1 MHMID
6 RLLPLSSIDHVFTGV
21 GAYEIGFVFAYQ
33 DTIDPDRLRSSLER
47 TLEDFWPLRSKLV
60 RLSDHAHAF
69 QPADEGLVFETARS
83 ASTFDSAD
91 DVTAFVDSVHT
102 VEGEPLT
109 KIKLTQTPQ
118 GSVLGVSISH
128 ALVDGFSYFHFLSS
142 WSRIHHDQRF
152 LPPVHQ
158 RELLT
163 PKTSTPR
170 ELVTPDEVLT
180 RSGFF
185 WVGKRH
191 PVARDQLS
199 EERLL
204 LSKEAI
210 NELLAEARQDCQISL
225 FPNDVLTAYLWKS
238 CITRWYDGSG
248 NSSTF
253 VTCPVDFRR
262 ILRAVPR
269 TYFGCAICGTTVSL
283 DYDSL
288 VSASL
293 GELALLVRQA
303 VARVKQEYVSGA
315 LETLERLRQQRG
327 LPAMEE
333 IHVRHPQHGMVV
345 SNISRLPIQSLDFG
359 AGIPIAFQAL
369 PSADRGA
376 AILPAEDGVDIRIY

>member
-1 MHMID
+1 MHMSSK
-6 RLLPLSSIDHVFTGV
+6 LLPLSSIDHVFTGV

-33 DTIDPDRLRSSLER
+33 DAIDPDHLRSSLER
-47 TLEDFWPLRSKLV
+47 TLEAFWPLRSKLV
-60 RLSDHAHAF
+60 RLSDHAYALE
-69 QPADEGLVFETARS
+69 PADSGLAFETARS
-83 ASTFDSAD
+83 STTLETTN
-91 DVTAFVDSVHT
+91 DVTAFVDSVQT
-102 VEGEPLT
+102 VEGEPMT
-109 KIKLTQTPQ
+109 RIKLTQTPQ

-142 WSRIHHDQRF
+142 WSRIHHGQRF

-163 PKTSTPR
+163 PKTSTPT
-170 ELVTPDEVLT
+170 EFVTPDEVLAK
-180 RSGFF
+180 SGLF
-185 WVGKRH
+185 WASKRH

-199 EERLL
+199 EERRL
-204 LSKEAI
+204 LSKAAI
-210 NELLAEARQDCQISL
+210 KELLAEARQDCEASL

-238 CITRWYDGSG
+238 CITRWHDGSG
-248 NSSTF
+248 NRSTS
-253 VTCPVDFRR
+253 VSCPVDFRR

-283 DYDSL
+283 GYDSL

-327 LPAMEE
+327 LAAMEE

-345 SNISRLPIQSLDFG
+345 TNISRLPIQSLDFG
-359 AGIPIAFQAL
+359 AGIPTAFQAL
-369 PSADRGA
+369 ASAERGA

>member
-1 MHMID
+1 MID

-21 GAYEIGFVFAYQ
+21 GAYEIGFAFTYR
-33 DTIDPDRLRSSLER
+33 DPVDPARLRSSLDR

-60 RLSDHAHAF
+60 RLSDHAYAF
-69 QPADEGLVFETARS
+69 QPSDDGLAFETVRS
-83 ASTFDSAD
+83 STTLETTDS
-91 DVTAFVDSVHT
+91 VIAFVDSVHT

-142 WSRIHHDQRF
+142 WSRVYHGQRI

-163 PKTSTPR
+163 PKASAPT

-180 RSGFF
+180 QSGLF
-185 WVGKRH
+185 WAGKRH
-191 PVARDQLS
+191 PVARDRLS

-204 LSKEAI
+204 ISKETI
-210 NELLAEARQDCQISL
+210 QELLTEARQDCEVSL
-225 FPNDVLTAYLWKS
+225 FPNDALTAHLWRA
-238 CITRWYDGSG
+238 CITQWVDGSD
-248 NSSTF
+248 NP
-253 VTCPVDFRR
+253 VTSVSCPVDFRR

-269 TYFGCAICGTTVSL
+269 TDFGCAICGTTVSL
-283 DYDSL
+283 DYDTL
-288 VSASL
+288 TSAPL

-303 VARVKQEYVSGA
+303 VARVKQDYVSGA

-327 LPAMEE
+327 LTAMEE
-333 IHVRHPQHGMVV
+333 VHVRHPQHGMVV

-359 AGIPIAFQAL
+359 AGLPMAFGAL
-369 PSADRGA
+369 PSAERSA
-376 AILPAEDGVDIRIY
+376 AILRAENGVDVRLY

>member
-6 RLLPLSSIDHVFTGV
+6 TQLPLSSIDHVFTGV
-21 GAYEIGFVFAYQ
+21 GAYEIGFAFAYQ
-33 DTIDPDRLRSSLER
+33 DILDPARLRSSLKR

-60 RLSDHAHAF
+60 RLSDHSYAF
-69 QPADEGLVFETARS
+69 QPADEGLVFETAD
-83 ASTFDSAD
+83 STATFNATDNI
-91 DVTAFVDSVHT
+91 TAFVDSVRT

-142 WSRIHHDQRF
+142 WSRIHREQRI
-152 LPPVHQ
+152 LAPVHQ

-163 PKTSTPR
+163 PETSVPT

-180 RSGFF
+180 QSGFF

-210 NELLAEARQDCQISL
+210 NELLAEARQDCEVSL
-225 FPNDVLTAYLWKS
+225 FPNDVLTAHLWKS
-238 CITRWYDGSG
+238 CITRWDGGSG
-248 NSSTF
+248 NPSTF
-253 VTCPVDFRR
+253 VSCPVDFRR

-315 LETLERLRQQRG
+315 LETLEHLRQQRG
-327 LPAMEE
+327 LTAMEE

-345 SNISRLPIQSLDFG
+345 TNISRLPIQSLDFG

-369 PSADRGA
+369 PSTDRGV